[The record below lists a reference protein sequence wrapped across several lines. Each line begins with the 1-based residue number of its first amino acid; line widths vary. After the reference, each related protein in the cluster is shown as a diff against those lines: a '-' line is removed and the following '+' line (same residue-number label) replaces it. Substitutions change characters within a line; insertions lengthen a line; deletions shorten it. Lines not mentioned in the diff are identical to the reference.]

1 LAALTHPWFYFDLF
15 FVHEGERDVLR
26 RNTHI
31 LALVHFVAVFTQEA
45 HELVSDLAF
54 ESVSVH
60 SLDESLLEVLGLTL
74 HLLVLL
80 SYFALYPLHLWL

>member
-1 LAALTHPWFYFDLF
+1 
-15 FVHEGERDVLR
+15 
-26 RNTHI
+26 

-54 ESVSVH
+54 KPVRVH
-60 SLDESLLEVLGLTL
+60 RLDESLLEVLGLTL

-80 SYFALYPLHLWL
+80 SYFALYALHLWL